1 MIIFHSGHGSNA
13 PWCYEF
19 YYHPTVWT
27 IGLQIVFRWD
37 DIYAISFLC
46 LTFQVTKNEDYR
58 Q

>member
-1 MIIFHSGHGSNA
+1 MIIFGNENNSSA
-13 PWCYEF
+13 PWWYELYF
-19 YYHPTVWT
+19 HPTVWT